1 MSSDQGI
8 QSEIDKRTSS
18 ESFLGSSLI
27 STMHTRLSRQFL
39 LTGFAGLMSF
49 GAMAQEPAEAQP
61 KDTLNTQTPT
71 EISIL
76 NRPTMVDDV
85 QNAPISWGDIVKPQ
99 AQTHAQDDDKLEG
112 WERWNV
118 VLTSGSRH
126 IGAHT
131 YAVESIETIDLG
143 DLFGDLSAQFPQLN
157 DMEVNIKTVTQ
168 EPYNEFNP
176 GVGAEYRLNNN
187 FHAAAGIY
195 KNSISGI
202 SVYLGAGAETN
213 RDKFLGAGID
223 VGAVTGYMKD
233 VVPSAFPYMRL
244 GREDQVINAQVGGIP
259 AIENITPAVVALRL
273 RVNLDPVFDPE

>member
-118 VLTSGSRH
+118 V
-126 IGAHT
+126 
-131 YAVESIETIDLG
+131 
-143 DLFGDLSAQFPQLN
+143 N